1 MDVLS
6 DKIRIPIERKEAML
20 MLIKEKRFC
29 SIEELIRKFGVSKV
43 TIHRMLNELENDR
56 LVVKIRGGVRF
67 QEAPGVETKFSIR
80 LKNNNEQKQEIA
92 RKALALIEDGD
103 SIFLES
109 SSTCLYLATQIG
121 QENFS
126 DLTVIT
132 NGPAIGDEL
141 SNYPGIHVIMT
152 GGEYHA
158 ELNTLGGPLALYAIE
173 RLQFKKVFLS
183 ALAISPKGIMTSI
196 SLLLDIKR
204 KLMEGDREFN
214 LLIDSSKFSGI
225 AAHMIMPVTQLKRI
239 ITDHRLDPDLVKA
252 YEALGVEVLI

>member
-6 DKIRIPIERKEAML
+6 DKTRIPMERKEAML
-20 MLIKEKRFC
+20 MLVKEKRFC
-29 SIEELIRKFGVSKV
+29 SIEELIQKFGVSKV
-43 TIHRMLNELENDR
+43 TVHRMLNELENDR
-56 LVVKIRGGVRF
+56 LVVKVRGGVRF
-67 QEAPGVETKFSIR
+67 QEAAGVETKFSIR
-80 LKNNNEQKQEIA
+80 LKNNNEQKLEIA
-92 RKALALIEDGD
+92 QKALTLIEDGD

-109 SSTCLYLATQIG
+109 SSTCLYLAAQIG
-121 QENFS
+121 RSHFS
-126 DLTVIT
+126 DLTIIT

-158 ELNTLGGPLALYAIE
+158 ELNTLGGPLTLYAIE
-173 RLQFKKVFLS
+173 KLQFKKVFLS

-214 LLIDSSKFSGI
+214 LLIDSSKFAGI
-225 AAHMIMPVTQLKRI
+225 APHMIMPATQLKRI
-239 ITDHRLDPDLVKA
+239 ITDHRLSPDLVKT
-252 YEALGVEVLI
+252 YEDLGVEVLI